1 MNILGFKSKSKSKTN
16 LSEQSILPIPPPLP
30 SFFDLN
36 LVTEEQLQKDIDNL
50 NKINLK
56 IVEKIEKEENNSHEI
71 ERLINIYNN
80 NCLTIHGF
88 VSGIEKRK
96 ETI

>member
-16 LSEQSILPIPPPLP
+16 LSEQSILPITPPLP

-80 NCLTIHGF
+80 IRYKMISFNIYMYMSKL
-88 VSGIEKRK
+88 
-96 ETI
+96 